1 MVSGGKAAATS
12 GKIQGKDASMGFSSS
27 SIAGDLTG
35 SWFPK
40 ELGEEAR
47 LQWVKKFVGE
57 KRAEQTV
64 LGECCP

>member
-1 MVSGGKAAATS
+1 
-12 GKIQGKDASMGFSSS
+12 MGFSSS

-47 LQWVKKFVGE
+47 FQWVKKFVGE